1 MNLHGLV
8 KGVVGAVNPEIQA
21 TLKKSCGYTTSTAG
35 DQLPA
40 FLTST
45 GSIQV
50 QGVVGDDLTHAQNLN
65 IQGVTRKVYLPGN
78 WAGVVRADQKGGDL
92 LYFPQF
98 PGSVIQEWAVK
109 TVLEAWPDWSA
120 VLVVL
125 QTSITASG
133 NPPPGGGDSSDAEI
147 YIQDDYPGDL
157 DHPYQWI
164 QTNVGGVSGMT
175 TSWIYTVG

>member
-1 MNLHGLV
+1 MNLHGIV
-8 KGVVGAVNPEIQA
+8 RGAVGTVNPEIQA
-21 TLKKSCGYTTSTAG
+21 TLKKSCGYITSAAG
-35 DQLPA
+35 DQLPV

-45 GSIQV
+45 GNIQV
-50 QGVVGDDLTHAQNLN
+50 QGVVGDDLTHTQNLN

-78 WAGVVRADQKGGDL
+78 WSGVVRADQKGGDL

-98 PGSVIQEWAVK
+98 PGATIQEWAIK
-109 TVLEAWPDWSA
+109 TVLEAWPDWST

-125 QTSITASG
+125 QTSITGSG
-133 NPPPGGGDSSDAEI
+133 EMPPISGSSDAEI

-164 QTNVGGVSGMT
+164 QTNVGGVPGIT